1 MSTPTPAWHVQMNGQ
16 VYGPYTTETMEAF
29 AKEGR
34 LIGSSMITPDPT
46 RGYFA
51 AERFP
56 IFTQWVGG
64 EHESESQP
72 APVQETQPSQPIQTY
87 EAPNLVQAQPAPVSQ
102 PYQRL
107 AAISNPAQP
116 AENFASSYEQPAQAQ
131 IQMRTQTQSVPQS
144 QHKTTVF
151 LVMAEIRSGQTM
163 GFLQALQSYGEAQRI
178 GDNLWLVRGA
188 TTAQLLR
195 NALSQTLTR
204 EDRLFI
210 LDSFAN
216 QTAWFNI
223 GAEMDNKIRELW
235 SLS

>member
-1 MSTPTPAWHVQMNGQ
+1 MSTPKPAWHVQMNGQ

-29 AKEGR
+29 TKEGR
-34 LIGSSMITPDPT
+34 VVGSSMITPDPA

-56 IFTQWVGG
+56 VFTQWL
-64 EHESESQP
+64 ETKAASIPQP
-72 APVQETQPSQPIQTY
+72 APIQKTAPTQPTQAPISSEQTQQNAPISQPNHRI
-87 EAPNLVQAQPAPVSQ
+87 AALVNSTSITEKSLQHDQKPTQP
-102 PYQRL
+102 
-107 AAISNPAQP
+107 
-116 AENFASSYEQPAQAQ
+116 Q
-131 IQMRTQTQSVPQS
+131 IQMRTQTQSIPQT
-144 QHKTTVF
+144 QHKSTVF

-163 GFLQALQSYGEAQRI
+163 GFLQALQSYGDAQRI

-195 NALSQTLTR
+195 NTLSQTLTR

-223 GAEMDNKIRELW
+223 GAEMDNKIRDLW
-235 SLS
+235 SLN